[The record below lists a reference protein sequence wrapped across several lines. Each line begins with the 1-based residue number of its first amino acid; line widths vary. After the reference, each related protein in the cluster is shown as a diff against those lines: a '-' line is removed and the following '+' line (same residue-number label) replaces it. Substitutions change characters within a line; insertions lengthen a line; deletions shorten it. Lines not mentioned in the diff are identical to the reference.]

1 MIRKNHFSCVSM
13 SESII
18 KNKSYAFALRIVK
31 AYKFLSGEKKEF
43 VLSKQLLR
51 SGTSI
56 GANVTE
62 AIGGI
67 SKPDF
72 SAKISIAYKEAL
84 ETEYWLQ
91 LLKDSEYLDEKV
103 FNSLMEDCVELSK
116 ILFSILKTTGRIRNS
131 D

>member
-1 MIRKNHFSCVSM
+1 M

-31 AYKFLSGEKKEF
+31 AYKHLITEKKEF

-67 SKPDF
+67 TKADF

-91 LLKDSEYLDEKV
+91 LLKDSEYLEAKIY
-103 FNSLMEDCVELSK
+103 NSLIGDCTELSK
-116 ILFSILKTTGRIRNS
+116 ILFSILKSTGRIRNS
-131 D
+131 DQ

>member
-1 MIRKNHFSCVSM
+1 M

-18 KNKSYAFALRIVK
+18 KIKSYAFALRIVK
-31 AYKFLSGEKKEF
+31 AYKYLSAEKREF
-43 VLSKQLLR
+43 VLSRQLLR

-56 GANVTE
+56 GANVAE
-62 AIGGI
+62 AIGGL
-67 SKPDF
+67 SKADF

-91 LLKDSEYLDEKV
+91 LLKDSDYLDENA
-103 FNSLMEDCVELSK
+103 FNSIFNDCVELSK
-116 ILFSILKTTGRIRNS
+116 ILFTILKTTGRIRNN

>member
-1 MIRKNHFSCVSM
+1 M

-18 KNKSYAFALRIVK
+18 KIKSYAFALRIVK
-31 AYKFLSGEKKEF
+31 AYKYLSAEKREF

-56 GANVTE
+56 GANVAE

-67 SKPDF
+67 TKVDF

-91 LLKDSEYLDEKV
+91 LLKDSEYLEANLYK
-103 FNSLMEDCVELSK
+103 SLIEDCVEISK
-116 ILFSILKTTGRIRNS
+116 ILYSILKSTGRIRNT

>member
-1 MIRKNHFSCVSM
+1 M

-31 AYKFLSGEKKEF
+31 AYKYLSWEKKEF

-51 SGTSI
+51 SGTAI

-67 SKPDF
+67 TKADF

-91 LLKDSEYLDEKV
+91 LLKDSEYLDEKI
-103 FNSLMEDCVELSK
+103 FNSLIEDCVELSK
-116 ILFSILKTTGRIRNS
+116 ILFSILKTTGRIRNT

>member
-1 MIRKNHFSCVSM
+1 MTER
-13 SESII
+13 II

-31 AYKFLSGEKKEF
+31 AYKHLSAEKKEF

-67 SKPDF
+67 TKADF
-72 SAKISIAYKEAL
+72 SAKISVAYKEAL

-91 LLKDSEYLDEKV
+91 LLKDSEYLEEKV
-103 FNSLMEDCVELSK
+103 FNSLIDDCIELSK
-116 ILFSILKTTGRIRNS
+116 ILFSIL
-131 D
+131 